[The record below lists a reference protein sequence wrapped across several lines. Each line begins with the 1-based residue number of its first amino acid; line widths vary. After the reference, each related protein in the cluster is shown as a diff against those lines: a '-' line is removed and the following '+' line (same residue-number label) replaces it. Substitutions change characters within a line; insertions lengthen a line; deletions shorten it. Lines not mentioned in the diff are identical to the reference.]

1 MQAGGHGCI
10 HQFLLEFIIEFVNIA
25 FANIVVYYGYVTIDR
40 YTRNMKGDPHYG
52 KEIYLQ

>member
-40 YTRNMKGDPHYG
+40 YTRNMKGAPHYG